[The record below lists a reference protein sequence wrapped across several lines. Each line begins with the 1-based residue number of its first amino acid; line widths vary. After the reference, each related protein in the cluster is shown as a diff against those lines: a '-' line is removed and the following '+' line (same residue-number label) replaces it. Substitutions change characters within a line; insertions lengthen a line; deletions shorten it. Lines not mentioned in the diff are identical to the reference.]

1 MKTLKDIPKN
11 GASSEYSGD
20 WSIDYD
26 DLKDVAKEWKHAI
39 QSGEFDRNIP
49 EEYLTSLAKEYWNDK
64 LFSLGMEYGALAFIL
79 KFFNLDVEDEEE
91 KQEDSN

>member
-20 WSIDYD
+20 WSINYD
-26 DLKDVAKEWKHAI
+26 DLKDVAKEWISYFESEVDKKLKELETT
-39 QSGEFDRNIP
+39 SDELTKNSCRMNI
-49 EEYLTSLAKEYWNDK
+49 
-64 LFSLGMEYGALAFIL
+64 LGYKMARTAFI
-79 KFFNLDVEDEEE
+79 KFFNLDVEDEEK